1 MALQSAITIEDLRR
15 LARRRLP
22 DFLFAPMDAGA
33 GEGAGSARNVRR
45 LGDRLV
51 IPRALVNVSSRSQS
65 TSIFGREYASPF
77 GISAIGY
84 AGNFRRHA
92 DLLLAAAARAANVPF
107 ILSGASTSQ
116 IESVAQVAPDHVWY
130 QLYGARDRGLTEDMV
145 RRARDAGAGVLVFT
159 VDFPVAP
166 RVEKLLRSGVRPPA
180 SVPLRSLPYVLWEM
194 LKHPAWCLEFA
205 MQRGPAKLESW
216 QRYAKGG
223 TSAAH
228 IAKVYSAQVPSVQ
241 TWRDLEHLRSLWPGK
256 LIVKGLLH
264 PEDAKQA
271 MSLGADG
278 ITVSNHGAVKLDA
291 LPATIDVLPGI
302 AAAVD
307 GRIPV
312 LFDGGIRCGT
322 HVLVALCLGA
332 QFCFVGRAA
341 LYGVSAAGRAGADRA
356 VQILRDEI
364 SQTLAMIGCPS
375 IAELG
380 PQSIFEEALNWRA

>member
-1 MALQSAITIEDLRR
+1 
-15 LARRRLP
+15 
-22 DFLFAPMDAGA
+22 
-33 GEGAGSARNVRR
+33 
-45 LGDRLV
+45 
-51 IPRALVNVSSRSQS
+51 
-65 TSIFGREYASPF
+65 
-77 GISAIGY
+77 
-84 AGNFRRHA
+84 
-92 DLLLAAAARAANVPF
+92 
-107 ILSGASTSQ
+107 
-116 IESVAQVAPDHVWY
+116 
-130 QLYGARDRGLTEDMV
+130 
-145 RRARDAGAGVLVFT
+145 
-159 VDFPVAP
+159 
-166 RVEKLLRSGVRPPA
+166 
-180 SVPLRSLPYVLWEM
+180 
-194 LKHPAWCLEFA
+194 
-205 MQRGPAKLESW
+205 
-216 QRYAKGG
+216 
-223 TSAAH
+223 
-228 IAKVYSAQVPSVQ
+228 
-241 TWRDLEHLRSLWPGK
+241 
-256 LIVKGLLH
+256 LLH

-380 PQSIFEEALNWRA
+380 PQFIFEETLNWRA

>member
-15 LARRRLP
+15 LAQRRLP

-33 GEGAGSARNVRR
+33 GDGAGSARNVRR
-45 LGDRLV
+45 LDERLMV
-51 IPRALVNVSSRSQS
+51 PRALVDVSARTQT

-92 DLLLAAAARAANVPF
+92 DLLLAESARAANVPF
-107 ILSGASTSQ
+107 ILSGAATSA
-116 IESVAQVAPDHVWY
+116 IELVARIAPDHVWY
-130 QLYGARDRGLTEDMV
+130 QLYGAKDRELTEDMV
-145 RRARDAGAGVLVFT
+145 RRARDAGTGVLVFT

-166 RVEKLLRSGVRPPA
+166 RVEKMLRTGVRPP
-180 SVPLRSLPYVLWEM
+180 SGVPLRSLPYLLWEM

-205 MQRGPAKLESW
+205 MQGGPAKLESW

-223 TSAAH
+223 ASAAD

-241 TWRDLEHLRSLWPGK
+241 TWRDLEQLRTLWPGK

-264 PEDAKQA
+264 PDDAKQA
-271 MSLGADG
+271 ISLGVDG
-278 ITVSNHGAVKLDA
+278 ITVSNHGAVKLGSM
-291 LPATIDVLPGI
+291 PATIDVLHDI
-302 AAAVD
+302 ASAAD

-322 HVLVALCLGA
+322 HVLTALCLGA

-380 PQSIFEEALNWRA
+380 PQFIVESAGSRA